1 MITFDITN
9 TNLQTRVSEQLFS
22 DLACILTQNAIEA
35 CHAGDNIYI
44 YMTSEQGTLQFEIRN
59 PVSKLYNSREIQ
71 MFFSPNFSSKPNA
84 KEQETPHGF
93 GLYYLHKTVLR
104 QRGTI
109 STICTEHN
117 GKYWMVFRL
126 IL

>member
-44 YMTSEQGTLQFEIRN
+44 YMTSEQ
-59 PVSKLYNSREIQ
+59 
-71 MFFSPNFSSKPNA
+71 
-84 KEQETPHGF
+84 ETPHGF

-117 GKYWMVFRL
+117 GTYWMVFRL